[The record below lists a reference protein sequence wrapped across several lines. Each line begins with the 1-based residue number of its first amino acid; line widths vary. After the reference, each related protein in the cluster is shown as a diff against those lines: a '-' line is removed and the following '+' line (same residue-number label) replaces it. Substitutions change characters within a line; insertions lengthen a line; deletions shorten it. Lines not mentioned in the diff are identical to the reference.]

1 VATLRGKEGNRDI
14 MENPYKPYEVINH
27 YSFKFTIADDDN
39 NTEVIIN
46 TKTQEC
52 RLGKNKEDIL
62 MMKEVDDKL
71 GKRTYIKHITEFV
84 RNRLYFDV
92 MKNLELSTIQ
102 APDIKLMTDK
112 DVEDY
117 TERCLD
123 E

>member
-1 VATLRGKEGNRDI
+1 
-14 MENPYKPYEVINH
+14 MENPYKPYSVINH
-27 YSFKFTIADDDN
+27 HSFKFTIADDDN

-62 MMKEVDDKL
+62 MMKEVDDEL
-71 GKRTYIKHITEFV
+71 GKKTYIKHITEFV

-92 MKNLELSTIQ
+92 MENLEFNTIQ
-102 APDIKLMTDK
+102 IPDIKLMTDK

-117 TERCLD
+117 TQRCLD